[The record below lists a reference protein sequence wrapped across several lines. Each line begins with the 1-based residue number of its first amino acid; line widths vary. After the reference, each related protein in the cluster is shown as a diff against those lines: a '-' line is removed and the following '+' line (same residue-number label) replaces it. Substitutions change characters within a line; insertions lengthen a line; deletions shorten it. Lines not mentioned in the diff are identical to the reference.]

1 MIVGD
6 LTLNESIAKDSFKE
20 VFLSSKKNSS
30 VKYATKVTS
39 KASLGKDDSIKPFFD
54 QQIKILKEI
63 HHPNIANLIEVK
75 EDDKNFYIVQEYCNG
90 GSLAKFL
97 QKYYEKNNKGL
108 PEEMAQYIMRQIVD
122 ALNYMHN
129 KKIIYRNLKLE
140 NLLIRYEDEND
151 KANEDIMKA
160 KIKFTDF
167 LFAKYLEK
175 GELAKTVLG
184 SPYTMSPLL
193 LNKLTKA
200 PNTEQLGYDKKADIW
215 SLGIITYELLVGI
228 NPFDSENMDELIN
241 KINNGDYFIPAYLSK
256 EAISFLNEMLQ
267 YEPQRRLSADKLFGH
282 DFLKKNVKEFTKLDL
297 EEIKNYLVIPI
308 NTRKNDE
315 LSKIFDKQ

>member
-1 MIVGD
+1 
-6 LTLNESIAKDSFKE
+6 
-20 VFLSSKKNSS
+20 
-30 VKYATKVTS
+30 
-39 KASLGKDDSIKPFFD
+39 
-54 QQIKILKEI
+54 
-63 HHPNIANLIEVK
+63 
-75 EDDKNFYIVQEYCNG
+75 
-90 GSLAKFL
+90 
-97 QKYYEKNNKGL
+97 
-108 PEEMAQYIMRQIVD
+108 MAQYIMRQIVD

-140 NLLIRYEDEND
+140 NLLIYYEDEND

-241 KINNGDYFIPAYLSK
+241 KTNNGDYFIPAYLSN

>member
-1 MIVGD
+1 MGD
-6 LTLNESIAKDSFKE
+6 LTLNQLIEKGSFSE

-39 KASLGKDDSIKPFFD
+39 KANLDKANSIKPFFD
-54 QQIKILKEI
+54 QEIKILKEI

-75 EDDKNFYIVQEYCNG
+75 EDDKNFYVVQEYCNG
-90 GSLAKFL
+90 GSLAQFL
-97 QKYYEKNNKGL
+97 EKYYEKNNKGL
-108 PEEMAQYIMRQIVD
+108 PEEMVQYIMRQIVD

-140 NLLIRYEDEND
+140 NLLIYYEDEND

-200 PNTEQLGYDKKADIW
+200 PNTE
-215 SLGIITYELLVGI
+215 
-228 NPFDSENMDELIN
+228 
-241 KINNGDYFIPAYLSK
+241 
-256 EAISFLNEMLQ
+256 
-267 YEPQRRLSADKLFGH
+267 
-282 DFLKKNVKEFTKLDL
+282 
-297 EEIKNYLVIPI
+297 
-308 NTRKNDE
+308 
-315 LSKIFDKQ
+315 